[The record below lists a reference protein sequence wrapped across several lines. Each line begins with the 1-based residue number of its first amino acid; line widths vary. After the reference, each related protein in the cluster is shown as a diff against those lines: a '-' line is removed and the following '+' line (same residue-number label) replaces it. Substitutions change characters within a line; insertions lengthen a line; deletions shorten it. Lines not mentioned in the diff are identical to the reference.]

1 MKKHLSLVFIFALI
15 GCASI
20 SFEPVTHPDQRIQL
34 GKFSFL
40 PPSGKNWEANIYPLE
55 YRLHWETWG
64 RSTLKVKLFNKNIVG
79 PNHASGETEK
89 LKMSV
94 FIYKFALR
102 KFDKDDDLLDLPQ
115 DGYFVLLKKNSQWI
129 GSFVNDDNFI
139 KIQRLH
145 YSWWKY
151 PVKKGIIVPE
161 SRYTLEKINKM
172 NCATYKGKTEGA
184 PEVPGFKSSEV
195 IPYIQKYIC
204 VHPRYPSHI
213 LKLRFDYAVLKGY
226 TPTDIQKEID
236 SFFAS
241 LQVH

>member
-1 MKKHLSLVFIFALI
+1 MNKHLSLVFIFALI

-34 GKFSFL
+34 GEFSFL
-40 PPSGKNWEANIYPLE
+40 PPSGKNWEVNIDSLE

-64 RSTLKVKLFNKNIVG
+64 RSSLKVKLFNKNIVG
-79 PNHASGETEK
+79 PNQASGETEK

-94 FIYKFALR
+94 FIYEFAIR
-102 KFDKDDDLLDLPQ
+102 KFDKDDDLLELPQ
-115 DGYFVLLKKNSQWI
+115 DGYFVWPKNSQWI

-139 KIQRLH
+139 RIMRSYENLI
-145 YSWWKY
+145 Y
-151 PVKKGIIVPE
+151 PVKKGILVPE

-184 PEVPGFKSSEV
+184 HEVPGFKSSEV

-204 VHPRYPSHI
+204 VHPRYPSQI
-213 LKLRFDYAVLKGY
+213 LKLRFDYAVLKGHP
-226 TPTDIQKEID
+226 PTDIQKEID
-236 SFFAS
+236 SFFDG
-241 LQVH
+241 LKFR